1 MSESQAPG
9 KPRTHVLCL
18 LRDGPTTDAMRWTE
32 ALARSHEVE
41 LIDLTQ
47 PGLAYGEL
55 LQRIFASDRVISW

>member
-18 LRDGPTTDAMRWTE
+18 LPDGPTAEALRWTQ
-32 ALARSHEVE
+32 ALAHSHEVE
-41 LIDLTQ
+41 LVDLTQ
-47 PGLAYGEL
+47 PGLAYSEL